1 MHLFVGICRVFFR
14 YDELSNIAPE
24 HLGFFPDHLRVFVPR
39 AKNDIYRE
47 GNYVYIK
54 RLTSK
59 YCPVAL
65 LERYISMG
73 NVELSSSV
81 AIFRPVRL
89 FKSTNSYKLYGV
101 KIIIPDVGKSL
112 KSALRQ

>member
-1 MHLFVGICRVFFR
+1 MIIKSIIDKFAGPSTSLKVVRVACICSLGYAGFFR
-14 YDELSNIAPE
+14 YDEFSNIAPE

-59 YCPVAL
+59 YFPVAL
-65 LERYISMG
+65 LERYISIG

-81 AIFRPVRL
+81 AL
-89 FKSTNSYKLYGV
+89 FPSS
-101 KIIIPDVGKSL
+101 KIV
-112 KSALRQ
+112 

>member
-1 MHLFVGICRVFFR
+1 MIIKSIIDKFAGPSASLKVVGVACICSLGYAGFFR
-14 YDELSNIAPE
+14 NDELSNIAPE

-65 LERYISMG
+65 VERYISMG
-73 NVELSSSV
+73 NVELSSSGCPFSV
-81 AIFRPVRL
+81 
-89 FKSTNSYKLYGV
+89 
-101 KIIIPDVGKSL
+101 
-112 KSALRQ
+112 Q